1 LLLEKQLTH
10 FKFYNTIS
18 LKTNILFFFLVCFSL
33 NTFAQ
38 EEITVQ
44 RYTAHNKGKFFVSWG
59 GNRDSYTK
67 SDVNFRGKDYNF
79 TVADMKA
86 HDKPK
91 GWHIDYVNPA
101 NMTIP
106 QTNFRMGY
114 FFSDHYSVSIGWD
127 HMKYVMTQ
135 NQIANVTGDINLPAD
150 QPGSIYNGVY
160 NNTPVDMSQGGAQ
173 EGGFGKGAAP
183 EGTAFLMY
191 EHTDGLN
198 YINTEVSRHD
208 DISKLFGITNT
219 DKVQINLTE
228 GLGAGLL
235 YPKTNA
241 TLLGKERHDDFHVSG
256 YGLSAKAGINFTFFK
271 YFYLQG
277 ELKGGYINMQDIRTT
292 QSNDDKASQ
301 DFFFF
306 QRIIAVGGIFRI

>member
-1 LLLEKQLTH
+1 MC
-10 FKFYNTIS
+10 
-18 LKTNILFFFLVCFSL
+18 VSL

-44 RYTAHNKGKFFVSWG
+44 RYTAHNKGKFFISWG

-79 TVADMKA
+79 TVSDMKA

-91 GWHIDYVNPA
+91 GYHIDYVNPA

-114 FFSDHYSVSIGWD
+114 FFSDHYSVAIGWD

-135 NQIANVTGDINLPAD
+135 NQIANVTGNINLPAD
-150 QPGSIYNGVY
+150 QAGSYYNGDY
-160 NNTPVDMSQGGAQ
+160 NNTPVDMSQHGAQ
-173 EGGFGKGAAP
+173 EGGIAG
-183 EGTAFLMY
+183 GTQGNPPAFLMY

-208 DISKLFGITNT
+208 DISKWFGINNT

-235 YPKTNA
+235 YPKTNT

-277 ELKGGYINMQDIRTT
+277 ELKGGYINMQDIKTT
-292 QSNDDKASQ
+292 RNNDDSASQ

>member
-1 LLLEKQLTH
+1 MKT
-10 FKFYNTIS
+10 KF
-18 LKTNILFFFLVCFSL
+18 LFFVLLGFSL

-38 EEITVQ
+38 EEIAVE

-79 TVADMKA
+79 TVDNMTA

-114 FFSDHYSVSIGWD
+114 FFSDHYSVAIGWD

-135 NQIANVTGDINLPAD
+135 DQTANVTGQINGPVH
-150 QPGSIYNGVY
+150 NGTY
-160 NNTPVDMSQGGAQ
+160 DNTPVNFTDQ
-173 EGGFGKGAAP
+173 
-183 EGTAFLMY
+183 TFLTF

-208 DISKLFGITNT
+208 DISKWFGLPNT

-228 GLGAGLL
+228 GLGAGVL
-235 YPKTNA
+235 YPKTN
-241 TLLGKERHDDFHVSG
+241 TMLLGKERHDDFHISG

-292 QSNDDKASQ
+292 RSSEDSASQ
-301 DFFFF
+301 DFFFL

>member
-1 LLLEKQLTH
+1 
-10 FKFYNTIS
+10 
-18 LKTNILFFFLVCFSL
+18 
-33 NTFAQ
+33 
-38 EEITVQ
+38 
-44 RYTAHNKGKFFVSWG
+44 
-59 GNRDSYTK
+59 
-67 SDVNFRGKDYNF
+67 
-79 TVADMKA
+79 
-86 HDKPK
+86 
-91 GWHIDYVNPA
+91 
-101 NMTIP
+101 
-106 QTNFRMGY
+106 
-114 FFSDHYSVSIGWD
+114 DHYSVSIGWD

-150 QPGSIYNGVY
+150 QAGSIYNGVY

-173 EGGFGKGAAP
+173 EGGNP
-183 EGTAFLMY
+183 ETNTAFLMY

-235 YPKTNA
+235 YPKTNT